1 MAAKRTPK
9 VSLGYDNSIDAK
21 AVAEPAPVRTRPSM
35 NNAAQIGA
43 DLPGAARA
51 SRKSRAKFRL
61 SMLPMPKRL
70 STQSGKALP
79 PENHLVLARLTRW
92 TTEGATIRRMPIPIP
107 VAYANASSGDIG
119 DILGRVR
126 KTQTKTPPIKRTS
139 PQTANARTAWG
150 RPLGRPGSILR
161 PLTTR

>member
-21 AVAEPAPVRTRPSM
+21 AVAEPRPVRTRPNM

-61 SMLPMPKRL
+61 SLLPMRKPPA
-70 STQSGKALP
+70 TQSSKALP
-79 PENHLVLARLTRW
+79 TENHLILAS
-92 TTEGATIRRMPIPIP
+92 ADNA
-107 VAYANASSGDIG
+107 AYFTQGWFLGSSF
-119 DILGRVR
+119 LS
-126 KTQTKTPPIKRTS
+126 Q
-139 PQTANARTAWG
+139 
-150 RPLGRPGSILR
+150 
-161 PLTTR
+161 